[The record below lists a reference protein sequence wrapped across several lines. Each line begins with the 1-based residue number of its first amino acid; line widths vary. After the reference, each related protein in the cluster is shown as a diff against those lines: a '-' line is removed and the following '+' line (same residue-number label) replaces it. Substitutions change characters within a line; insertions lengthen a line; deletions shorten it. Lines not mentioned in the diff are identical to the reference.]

1 MYGKLHIYIFLIIF
15 FKKNHGEWLNGP
27 GVFEQKEG
35 KREGKKR
42 GSRQERKKV
51 KEKYTPCWGQEFVKN
66 AI

>member
-1 MYGKLHIYIFLIIF
+1 M
-15 FKKNHGEWLNGP
+15 
-27 GVFEQKEG
+27 FEKKEG

-51 KEKYTPCWGQEFVKN
+51 KEKYIPCWGQEFVKN